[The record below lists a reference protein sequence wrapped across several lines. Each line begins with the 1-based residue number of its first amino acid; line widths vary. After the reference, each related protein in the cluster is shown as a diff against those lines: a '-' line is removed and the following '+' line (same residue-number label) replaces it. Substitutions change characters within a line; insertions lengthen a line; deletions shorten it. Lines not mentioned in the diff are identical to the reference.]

1 MDINFTLTYKA
12 YFDLDQAE
20 EDFHKM
26 LYWNPEEDINKILY
40 DATEQNIIWP
50 TTIDDLPN
58 EVVETAATAL
68 RKRIGGI
75 QTEMNLDTYIDF
87 SCAPWQ
93 KDSVWKK

>member
-12 YFDLDQAE
+12 YFDLDQGE

-75 QTEMNLDTYIDF
+75 QTQMNLDTYINF
-87 SCAPWQ
+87 SVSPWQ
-93 KDSVWKK
+93 EDSVWKK